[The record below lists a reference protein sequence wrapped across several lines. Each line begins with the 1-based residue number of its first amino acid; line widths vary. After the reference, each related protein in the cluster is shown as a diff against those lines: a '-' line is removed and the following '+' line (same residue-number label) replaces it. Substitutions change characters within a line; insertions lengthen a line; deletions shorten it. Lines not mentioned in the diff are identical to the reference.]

1 MSTTTSPAI
10 INKLKAIFARHGIPK
25 KLVSDNGPQFSAQEF
40 AHFAKV
46 WDFSHVTSS
55 STYPKSIS
63 LVERSVHIA
72 KQLLKK
78 SKSDNR
84 DPYLG
89 LLEHRNT
96 PLDNLAAPAQ
106 LLMSRSLRSILPST
120 SNHLKPNVVDPEFP
134 REKLEQKQAT
144 QRHYHN

>member
-1 MSTTTSPAI
+1 MVDYYSRYFELERMSTATSPAI

-89 LLEHRNT
+89 LLRTQKHPNGQLGCT
-96 PLDNLAAPAQ
+96 CPALD
-106 LLMSRSLRSILPST
+106 
-120 SNHLKPNVVDPEFP
+120 
-134 REKLEQKQAT
+134 EQKST
-144 QRHYHN
+144 LHTTDYK